1 MTSDRTIETVTG
13 GGGQLVVDAPSD
25 LFLVRTRAGGIRS
38 RRHFVARIPVGGLVP
53 DVTGTG
59 VWRLLAVPLP
69 GGRLYRLP
77 GPPDGAGAVD
87 LALSA
92 LAGAVRGDREP
103 PRDARVLGAGQVEAA
118 AVGTVFT
125 GTAAVCWLRGTG
137 GRLIRNDG
145 GPDETFDEGAPV
157 LLAGRDWVRPERGG
171 AVEACSSDDLLRSGE
186 LWEAVRDQAVRL
198 LRLVERQGAAAD
210 AALLTSLTARERGNR
225 AAVARATRIA
235 AGLVGARTVAEPAGH
250 GERFRR
256 AAAALRLIAGAGGPP
271 IVEPAGRRDEPADLA
286 EAVRAVARSSAL
298 HLRDVQLPEDWW
310 QHDLGPLLGRRTVE
324 GAGTT
329 VVCLIHRRGRY
340 REVDPETGIVL
351 ATGRAAADGVSRTA
365 TQVQRPLPAEA
376 SVPAVFRLGGAGGG
390 PDLAA
395 LAGCGLIVAALAL
408 AAPIVTGRVLG
419 ALAER
424 VSLSGLTWSAL
435 LLVACGGV
443 AALVGAATNLRMLR
457 GEGRVEYGVQ
467 LALWDRLLRLPV
479 RFFRD
484 TGSGELANTLL
495 GVTFAREALS
505 GVILLLLTSSL
516 TAVTMLGLVWVLSPP
531 LGLASTCLALTGL
544 LLVGVLGRVV
554 IRRQRRAL
562 PAEHQAVSTAHQLIS
577 GISKIK
583 LAGAEQRAFARWFE
597 QTAYARST
605 LNQVRGVQAVLRAVA
620 TVLPIAGQLLLFTI
634 LAGPLAGTLA
644 PEDFFALNVAFLMLV
659 GALLVIVS
667 GSVELLAALPR
678 LAELRLVLDGRPE
691 RTPERMDP
699 GDLRGEITLQ
709 EVGFGYGPDAPKVI
723 DDVTLRVPAGAFV
736 AIVGPS
742 GCGKSTLLRLLL
754 GFETPSQGSVY
765 YDNQD
770 LAELDLQAVR
780 RQCGVVLQD
789 GRLFA
794 GTLRDNVCGAAAY
807 SLERV
812 LEAAR
817 LAGLDEDIAH
827 LPMGVATM
835 VPHGGGTLSVGQRQR
850 VLIARAL
857 IHRPRMLF
865 FDEATSALDN
875 RTQERVTESTRQLSA
890 TRLVIAHRLSTVR
903 HADLIVVM
911 DKGRIVQQG
920 TFAALMAAKDG
931 LFFQL
936 ARRQLVAG
944 ED

>member
-1 MTSDRTIETVTG
+1 MTIETVTEG
-13 GGGQLVVDAPSD
+13 GGYLVLDAPSD
-25 LFLVRTRAGGIRS
+25 LFLVRTRPGGIRS
-38 RRHFVARIPVGGLVP
+38 RRHFVARIPAGGLVP
-53 DVTGTG
+53 DVTGVG
-59 VWRLLAVPLP
+59 VWRLVAVPLP
-69 GGRLYRLP
+69 GGRLDRLS
-77 GPPDGAGAVD
+77 GPPDGAGAAD
-87 LALSA
+87 LSLAA
-92 LAGAVRGDREP
+92 LAAAVRGDREP
-103 PRDARVLGAGQVEAA
+103 PRDARVLHAGQVEAA
-118 AVGTVFT
+118 AAGLAFT
-125 GTAAVCWLRGTG
+125 GTSAVCWVRGTG
-137 GRLIRNDG
+137 GRLVRNDG
-145 GPDETFDEGAPV
+145 GPDETFDEGVPV
-157 LLAGRDWVRPERGG
+157 LLAGRDWVRSDRGG
-171 AVEACSSDDLLRSGE
+171 AVEACSSDDLLQSGE
-186 LWEAVRDQAVRL
+186 LWAAVRDQAVRL
-198 LRLVERQGAAAD
+198 LRLVERQGEAAD
-210 AALLTSLTARERGNR
+210 AALLTSLAARAAGNR

-235 AGLVGARTVAEPAGH
+235 SGLVGARAAADPAGQ
-250 GERFRR
+250 GERYRR
-256 AAAALRLIAGAGGPP
+256 AAAALHLVAGSGLP
-271 IVEPAGRRDEPADLA
+271 VMEPAGRRDEPSDLA
-286 EAVRAVARSSAL
+286 EAVRAVARSSSL
-298 HLRDVQLPEDWW
+298 HLRDVRLPDDWW
-310 QHDLGPLLGRRTVE
+310 KHDLGPLLGWRAVE

-340 REVDPETGIVL
+340 REVDPETGAVL
-351 ATGRAAADGVSRTA
+351 ASGRAAADGVSRTA
-365 TQVQRPLPAEA
+365 TQVQRPLPVEA
-376 SVPAVFRLGGAGGG
+376 SVPKVFRLGSAGGG
-390 PDLAA
+390 ADLAA

-419 ALAER
+419 ALADR
-424 VSLSGLTWSAL
+424 VSVSGLTWSAL

-443 AALVGAATNLRMLR
+443 AAMVGVATNLRMLR

-467 LALWDRLLRLPV
+467 LVLWDRLLRLPV

-484 TGSGELANTLL
+484 TSSGELANTLL

-505 GVILLLLTSSL
+505 GVILLLITSSL
-516 TAVTMLGLVWVLSPP
+516 TAMTMLALVWVLSPV
-531 LGLASTCLALTGL
+531 LGLASTALALASL
-544 LLVGVLGRVV
+544 LLVGILGRVV
-554 IRRQRRAL
+554 VVRQRRAL
-562 PAEHQAVSTAHQLIS
+562 PAEHKAVATAHQLIS
-577 GISKIK
+577 GITKIK
-583 LAGAEQRAFARWFE
+583 LAGAEQRAYARWFE
-597 QTAYARST
+597 RTAYARST

-620 TVLPIAGQLLLFTI
+620 TVLPIAGQLLLFSI

-678 LAELRLVLDGRPE
+678 LAELKLVVSGEPE
-691 RTPERMDP
+691 RTPDRADP

-709 EVGFGYGPDAPKVI
+709 EVSFGYGPDAPQVI
-723 DDVTLRVPAGAFV
+723 DDVTLHVPAGTFV

-754 GFETPSQGSVY
+754 GFESPSQGSVY

-789 GRLFA
+789 GQLFA
-794 GTLRDNVCGAAAY
+794 GTLRDNVCGAASY

-817 LAGLDEDIAH
+817 HAGLDEDIAH

-890 TRLVIAHRLSTVR
+890 TRLVIAHRLSTIR
-903 HADLIVVM
+903 HADLIIVM
-911 DKGRIVQQG
+911 EKGRVVQQG
-920 TFAALMAAKDG
+920 TFETLMAERDG
-931 LFFQL
+931 LFHQL
-936 ARRQLVAG
+936 ARRQLVTG
-944 ED
+944 EG

>member
-1 MTSDRTIETVTG
+1 MTIETVTG
-13 GGGQLVVDAPSD
+13 DGALLVVDAPSD
-25 LFLVRTRAGGIRS
+25 LFLVRTRVGGARS
-38 RRHFVARIPVGGLVP
+38 RRHFVARIPAGGLVP
-53 DVTGTG
+53 DVARSG

-69 GGRLYRLP
+69 GGRLDRLP
-77 GPPDGAGAVD
+77 GPPDGAEAID
-87 LALSA
+87 LSLAA

-103 PRDARVLGAGQVEAA
+103 PRDARTLYAGQVEAA
-118 AVGTVFT
+118 TAGTTFT
-125 GTAAVCWLRGTG
+125 GTPAVCWVRGTG
-137 GRLIRNDG
+137 GRLTRNDG
-145 GPDETFDEGAPV
+145 GPDETFEEGVPV

-186 LWEAVRDQAVRL
+186 LWDVVRDRTARL

-210 AALLTSLTARERGNR
+210 AALLTSLTAREEGNR

-235 AGLVGARTVAEPAGH
+235 SGLVGARPSAGH
-250 GERFRR
+250 TGRGERFRR
-256 AAAALRLIAGAGGPP
+256 AAAALRLVAGAGGLPV
-271 IVEPAGRRDEPADLA
+271 VEPAGRRDEPADLA
-286 EAVRAVARSSAL
+286 EAVRAVARSSSL

-310 QHDLGPLLGRRTVE
+310 RHDLGPLLGWRAEET
-324 GAGTT
+324 GTA
-329 VVCLIHRRGRY
+329 VVCLVHRRGRY
-340 REVDPETGIVL
+340 REVDPETGAVL

-365 TQVQRPLPAEA
+365 TQVQVPLPVET
-376 SVPAVFRLGGAGGG
+376 SVPKVFRLGSTGAG
-390 PDLAA
+390 PDLAV

-424 VSLSGLTWSAL
+424 VSVSGLTWSAL

-443 AALVGAATNLRMLR
+443 AALVGVATNLRMLR

-467 LALWDRLLRLPV
+467 LVLWDRLLRLPV

-484 TGSGELANTLL
+484 TSSGELANTLL
-495 GVTFAREALS
+495 GVTFVREALS

-516 TAVTMLGLVWVLSPP
+516 TAITMLTLVWVLSPP
-531 LGLASTCLALTGL
+531 LGLAATGLALAAL
-544 LLVGVLGRVV
+544 VLVGVLGRVV
-554 IRRQRRAL
+554 IARQRRAL
-562 PAEHQAVSTAHQLIS
+562 PAEHRAVSTAHQLIS

-597 QTAYARST
+597 QTAYARGT
-605 LNQVRGVQAVLRAVA
+605 LNRVRGVQAVLRAVA

-634 LAGPLAGTLA
+634 LAGPLAGELA
-644 PEDFFALNVAFLMLV
+644 PDDFFALNVAFLMLV

-678 LAELRLVLDGRPE
+678 LAELKLLLAGVPE
-691 RTPERMDP
+691 RTPDRADP

-709 EVGFGYGPDAPKVI
+709 DVSFGYGPDAPPVI
-723 DDVTLRVPAGAFV
+723 DDVTLRVPAGSFT

-754 GFETPSQGSVY
+754 GFESPAQGSVY

-789 GRLFA
+789 GQLFA
-794 GTLRDNVCGAAAY
+794 GSLRDNVCGAASY

-817 LAGLDEDIAH
+817 LAGLDDDIAH

-857 IHRPRMLF
+857 IHRPRMIF

-911 DKGRIVQQG
+911 ERGRIVQQG
-920 TFAALMAAKDG
+920 TFADLMAERDG
-931 LFFQL
+931 LFHRL
-936 ARRQLVAG
+936 ARRQLVT

>member
-1 MTSDRTIETVTG
+1 MTVETVTG
-13 GGGQLVVDAPSD
+13 DGALLVVDAPSD
-25 LFLVRTRAGGIRS
+25 LFLVRTRAGGARS

-53 DVTGTG
+53 DVAGAG

-69 GGRLYRLP
+69 GGRLDRLP
-77 GPPDGAGAVD
+77 APADGAEAVD

-103 PRDARVLGAGQVEAA
+103 PRDARALYAGQVEAA
-118 AVGTVFT
+118 GPGSVFT
-125 GTAAVCWLRGTG
+125 GTPAVCWARGAG
-137 GRLIRNDG
+137 GRLVRNDG
-145 GPDETFDEGAPV
+145 GPDETFEEGVPV

-186 LWEAVRDQAVRL
+186 LWTAVRDQTVRL
-198 LRLVERQGAAAD
+198 LRLVERQGEAAD
-210 AALLTSLTARERGNR
+210 AALLTSLTARERANR
-225 AAVARATRIA
+225 AAVSRATRIA
-235 AGLVGARTVAEPAGH
+235 SGLVGARVTADRAVD
-250 GERFRR
+250 GERLGR
-256 AAAALRLIAGAGGPP
+256 AVAALRLITGAGGPP
-271 IVEPAGRRDEPADLA
+271 IVEPAGRRAEPADLD
-286 EAVRAVARSSAL
+286 EAVRAVARSSSL
-298 HLRDVQLPEDWW
+298 HLRDVQLPESWW
-310 QHDLGPLLGRRTVE
+310 KQDLGPLLGRRAE
-324 GAGTT
+324 GGGTT
-329 VVCLIHRRGRY
+329 VVCLVHRRGRY
-340 REVDPETGIVL
+340 REVDPETGAVL
-351 ATGRAAADGVSRTA
+351 ASGRAAAAGVSRTA
-365 TQVQRPLPAEA
+365 TQVQRPLPVEA
-376 SVPAVFRLGGAGGG
+376 SVPGVFRLGGAGGG
-390 PDLAA
+390 ADLAA
-395 LAGCGLIVAALAL
+395 LAGCGVVVAALAL

-424 VSLSGLTWSAL
+424 VSMSGLTWSAL

-443 AALVGAATNLRMLR
+443 AALVGVATNLRMLR
-457 GEGRVEYGVQ
+457 VEGRVEHGVQ
-467 LALWDRLLRLPV
+467 LVLWDRLMRLPV

-516 TAVTMLGLVWVLSPP
+516 TALAMLALVWVLSPP
-531 LGLASTCLALTGL
+531 LGLASTGLALAAL

-554 IRRQRRAL
+554 IVRQRRAL
-562 PAEHQAVSTAHQLIS
+562 PAEHRAVSSAHQLIS

-605 LNQVRGVQAVLRAVA
+605 LNRVRGVQAVLRAVA

-644 PEDFFALNVAFLMLV
+644 PDDFFALDVAFLMLV

-678 LAELRLVLDGRPE
+678 LAELRVVTAGVPE
-691 RTPERMDP
+691 RTPDRADP

-709 EVGFGYGPDAPKVI
+709 EVTFGYGPDAPAVI

-754 GFETPSQGSVY
+754 GFESPAQGSVY

-789 GRLFA
+789 GQLFA
-794 GTLRDNVCGAAAY
+794 GTLRDNVCGAASY

-817 LAGLDEDIAH
+817 LAGLDDDIAH

-857 IHRPRMLF
+857 IHRPRMIF

-920 TFAALMAAKDG
+920 TFTALMAQKDG

-936 ARRQLVAG
+936 ARRQLVTG
-944 ED
+944 DE